1 MMIISPSPFACA
13 VRMPAPTW
21 RLQPATLNF
30 ACRLKTFS
38 PHSLARVEMEKRG
51 RADMPTA
58 SDVNGGGKRPSER
71 ESERGL
77 WPHWDHLNSRK
88 AAAIYCPSVIMLPPS
103 AVSLPFPVRSQ
114 AHSHQGRLAFPP
126 ASVGS
131 ARIRPSIPS
140 ALTPPKKKIVFHTI
154 RSRWDS
160 KCTA

>member
-1 MMIISPSPFACA
+1 MRRKNACA
-13 VRMPAPTW
+13 HVAVATCNFEF
-21 RLQPATLNF
+21 RLPPQNF
-30 ACRLKTFS
+30 FLG
-38 PHSLARVEMEKRG
+38 LARSWRWKREG
-51 RADMPTA
+51 GHADDCIGCEWRRKKA
-58 SDVNGGGKRPSER
+58 ER
-71 ESERGL
+71 GSERGL

-140 ALTPPKKKIVFHTI
+140 ALTPPKKEIVFHTI